1 MRSEREVLMTVYKL
15 GWRLS
20 VVVCVLLAGCGGGGR
35 IEATGSAEQVNQVVR
50 EVLDGWK
57 SGANLGDFALAH
69 PEVVVADEDWQA
81 GTALVDY
88 KLSEPATLNGSHWR
102 QKIELQ
108 TKGKAKSKP
117 TVVYYAVTLG
127 EKTSILRSDFQY

>member
-1 MRSEREVLMTVYKL
+1 MARY
-15 GWRLS
+15 RLNWWLN
-20 VVVCVLLAGCGGGGR
+20 VVACVVFAGCSTGGR
-35 IEATGSAEQVNQVVR
+35 IEATGSAEQVEQVVR
-50 EVLDGWK
+50 DALNGWE
-57 SGANLGDFALAH
+57 SGVSLSDFALAH

-108 TKGKAKSKP
+108 TKGNAKSKP